1 MGSWEGERELNK
13 QKYRRNTYT
22 MELFE
27 DYLMQMVGAMI
38 ERITLGRDH
47 DQIKVCR
54 RGIVV
59 VIDAYDKGH
68 DRDRKGGCKW
78 RWP

>member
-47 DQIKVCR
+47 DQIKVVEE
-54 RGIVV
+54 G
-59 VIDAYDKGH
+59 
-68 DRDRKGGCKW
+68 
-78 RWP
+78 